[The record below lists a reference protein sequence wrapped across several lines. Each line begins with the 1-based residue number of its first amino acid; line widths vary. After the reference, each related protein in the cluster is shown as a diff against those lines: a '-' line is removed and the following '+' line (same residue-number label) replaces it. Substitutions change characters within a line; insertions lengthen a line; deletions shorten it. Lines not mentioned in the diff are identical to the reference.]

1 MSMHIVCTH
10 EQADFDAV
18 ASQLGVYLLDRD
30 VLPLLPR
37 RLNRNV
43 RAYVNLYAEV
53 LPFVEFSDLPGGKI
67 ERLTLVDTQSHPSV
81 KGATSEMLIHV
92 IDHHPI
98 DRSSVQDMILHVEE
112 IGATST
118 LLVEQI
124 QGLGCDLHPVHSTL
138 LLLGIYEDTGS
149 LTYASTTPRDV
160 RAAAWLL
167 ECGANLSVAGDFL
180 NHPLSNGQRALYS
193 QLLASVE
200 TVDIHGLSILIA
212 CGEAGDLVEEISTL
226 AHKLRDVFDPDGLF
240 VIVGLNGSIQL
251 VARSSSTAINA
262 GAVAEALGGGGHT
275 RAAAALIRGDSV
287 DEVRARVIDLLHEL
301 VEPPI
306 TVGEIMSRDPQ
317 LLDPAM
323 PVHAAAE
330 EMFRFG
336 HEGYPVVKDGSV
348 VGLLTRRAVDRA
360 MSHGMTEEPI
370 ERIMDAGQVVIQAG
384 DSVHQLQREMITHG
398 WGQVPVLDD
407 ETGEITGIVTRTDLI
422 NTLGMSERERTETS
436 LADHLEQALPVARLR
451 LLQLVIRH
459 AEARGDAL
467 YVVGGFVRD
476 LILGQPSVD
485 FDLVVEG
492 DAIGLA
498 QTLAASYGGRT
509 ISHRKFSTAKWE
521 LDIDEPRLIKALEL
535 PANAELDLPR
545 TLDFVTARTEFYTHP
560 TALPSVQRGS
570 IKLDLHRR
578 DFTINTLALRLD
590 GNHYGELL
598 DPWGG
603 GRDLHEGLIRVLHSL
618 SFVDDPTRMLRA
630 VRLEQRLGFQ
640 IEARTL
646 DLLREALPLLDQVSG
661 ERIRTELELIFEE
674 TGRVRI
680 MDRLK
685 QLGLLA
691 AIHPAFIWDDWLAAR
706 FESAALLDAVPE
718 GIEPPQE
725 TPFLF
730 YAMWCFR
737 LSEAEIRSIASR
749 LHFGASDRSHLLESS
764 RVGQYLRDLEGDT
777 APSRIV
783 ARLDESNGRSLFAA
797 WLALADCARCR
808 KWIESYLR
816 EWRKTWPE
824 TTGETLREMGLPP
837 GPHYKEILWSLR
849 AEWLDGEIRSASEEK
864 ARLQSL
870 IEENRNNG

>member
-1 MSMHIVCTH
+1 MPMHIVCTH

-18 ASQLGVYLLDRD
+18 ASQLGVYLLDRN
-30 VLPLLPR
+30 VVPVLPR

-53 LPFVEFSDLPGGKI
+53 LPYIEFSDLSGGNI
-67 ERLTLVDTQSHPSV
+67 ERMTLVDTQSPPSV
-81 KGATSEMLIHV
+81 KGAGPGVTIHV
-92 IDHHPI
+92 IDHHPV
-98 DRSSVQDMILHVEE
+98 DKAGAQDVILHVEE

-124 QGLGCDLHPVHSTL
+124 QALGCDLHPVHSTL

-149 LTYASTTPRDV
+149 LTYASTTPRDI
-160 RAAAWLL
+160 RASAWLL
-167 ECGANLSVAGDFL
+167 ECGANLGVAGDFL
-180 NHPLSNGQRALYS
+180 NHPLSNGQRELYN

-212 CGEAGDLVEEISTL
+212 CGEAGGLVEEISTL

-251 VARSSSTAINA
+251 VARSTSAAINA

-275 RAAAALIRGDSV
+275 RAAAALIRGESV
-287 DEVRARVIDLLHEL
+287 DEVRSRIIDLLHDL

-306 TVGEIMSRDPQ
+306 TVSEIMSRDPQ

-323 PVHAAAE
+323 PIHAAAE

-336 HEGYPVVKDGSV
+336 HEGYPVVSEGRV

-360 MSHGMTEEPI
+360 MSHGMTGDPI
-370 ERIMDAGQVVIQAG
+370 ERIMDAGTFVIQAG
-384 DSVHQLQREMITHG
+384 DSVHQLQREMIAHG
-398 WGQVPVLDD
+398 WGQVPVVDD
-407 ETGEITGIVTRTDLI
+407 ESGEIVGIVTRTDLI
-422 NTLGMSERERTETS
+422 NTLGMAEHERAETS
-436 LADHLEQALPVARLR
+436 LAGHLELALPVPRLR
-451 LLQLVIRH
+451 LLQLVIHH

-498 QTLAASYGGRT
+498 QTLAGAYGGRT

-521 LDIDEPRLIKALEL
+521 LDSDEPRLMEALKL
-535 PANAELDLPR
+535 PSNTELDLPR

-590 GNHYGELL
+590 GKHYGELL

-640 IEARTL
+640 IEERTL
-646 DLLREALPLLDQVSG
+646 ELLREALPLLGQVSG

-674 TGRVRI
+674 PERAKI
-680 MDRLK
+680 MDRLQ
-685 QLGLLA
+685 QLGLLM
-691 AIHPAFIWDDWLAAR
+691 AIHPSLIWDEWLAAR
-706 FESAALLDAVPE
+706 FESVASQDAIPDGFKRPE
-718 GIEPPQE
+718 E
-725 TPFLF
+725 TLFLF

-737 LSEAEIRSIASR
+737 LSETEIRSIADR
-749 LHFGASDRSHLLESS
+749 LHFGASDRSHLLEANQ
-764 RVGQYLRDLEGDT
+764 VGKYLLGLEGE
-777 APSRIV
+777 PSPSHIV
-783 ARLDESNGRSLFAA
+783 ARLDESNDRALFAA
-797 WLALADCARCR
+797 WLAMEDCARCR
-808 KWIESYLR
+808 NWIEAYLR
-816 EWRKTWPE
+816 EWRETWPE
-824 TTGETLREMGLPP
+824 TTGETLREKGLPP
-837 GPHYKEILWSLR
+837 GPHYREILWSLR
-849 AEWLDGEIRSASEEK
+849 SGWLDGEISDAAEEK
-864 ARLQSL
+864 TRLEKL
-870 IEENRNNG
+870 VEEHREDG